1 MSEKSK
7 PEVKSAPE
15 RPSGGPQLHM
25 PAKNVIAV
33 GSGKGGVGKSTVAVN
48 LALALKAEG
57 VRVGFLD
64 ADLYG
69 PSAPTMFGIKEDEK
83 PQVGPNQSI
92 LPVERFGMKL
102 MSIGFLIPG
111 EEAVI
116 WRGPMLTKMLQQFL
130 QQVAWESPDYLIVD
144 LPPGTGDIQLSLTQ
158 LIPLS
163 SAIVVTTPQDVA
175 LADVKRAAKMLEKTK
190 VPVLGI
196 VENMAY
202 FMAPDTGEK
211 YYIFGGGADKQKLNA
226 LGAEVLA
233 EIPLE
238 TPTRE
243 ASDAGQPIVL
253 SDPDSEQSG
262 RFRALAR
269 TVIEKQ
275 NKLNEAVG
283 GLELPSVKD
292 AYH

>member
-7 PEVKSAPE
+7 PEIKSSPA

-48 LALALKAEG
+48 LALALKEEG
-57 VRVGFLD
+57 VSVGFLD

-69 PSAPTMFGIKEDEK
+69 PSAPTMFGVTADEK
-83 PQVGPNQSI
+83 PKVGPDQSI
-92 LPVERFGMKL
+92 LPLERFGVKL

-130 QQVAWESPDYLIVD
+130 QQVAWNEPDFLIVD

-202 FMAPDTGEK
+202 FVAPDTGNK
-211 YYIFGGGADKQKLNA
+211 YHIFGGGADKEKLRA
-226 LGAEVLA
+226 LGADVLA
-233 EIPLE
+233 ELPLE

-243 ASDAGQPIVL
+243 AGDAGKPIVL
-253 SDPDSEQSG
+253 SEPESKQSQ
-262 RFRALAR
+262 RFRTMAR
-269 TVIEKQ
+269 AVIEKQ
-275 NKLNEAVG
+275 NKLNVAQS
-283 GLELPSVKD
+283 LE
-292 AYH
+292 

>member
-1 MSEKSK
+1 MSEKKKLEIKAS
-7 PEVKSAPE
+7 PARASA
-15 RPSGGPQLHM
+15 GGQLPM

-48 LALALKAEG
+48 LALALQAEG
-57 VRVGFLD
+57 ASVGFLD

-69 PSAPTMFGIKEDEK
+69 PSAPTMFGVKADEK

-92 LPVERFGMKL
+92 LPLERHGVKL
-102 MSIGFLIPG
+102 MSIGFLIPN

-116 WRGPMLTKMLQQFL
+116 WRGPMLSKMLQQFL
-130 QQVAWESPDYLIVD
+130 QQVAWDEPDFLIVD

-158 LIPLS
+158 MIPLS

-175 LADVKRAAKMLEKTK
+175 LADVKRATKMLEKTK
-190 VPVLGI
+190 VPILGI

-202 FMAPDTGEK
+202 FVAPDTGAK
-211 YYIFGGGADKQKLNA
+211 YHIFGGGADKQKLEA
-226 LGAEVLA
+226 LGAQVLA
-233 EIPLE
+233 ELPLE

-243 ASDAGQPIVL
+243 AGDAGQPIVL
-253 SDPDSEQSG
+253 AAADSEQAQ

-269 TVIEKQ
+269 AVIEKQ
-275 NKLNEAVG
+275 NKLNEQVG
-283 GLELPSVKD
+283 GLELPSIQD

>member
-1 MSEKSK
+1 MSQENK
-7 PEVKSAPE
+7 PEIKTSPA
-15 RPSGGPQLHM
+15 RAGTTGQLAM

-48 LALALKAEG
+48 LALALQAEG
-57 VRVGFLD
+57 ASVGFLD

-69 PSAPTMFGIKEDEK
+69 PSAPTMFGVKEDEK
-83 PQVGPNQSI
+83 PRVGPNQSI
-92 LPVERFGMKL
+92 LPLERYGVKM

-130 QQVAWESPDYLIVD
+130 QQVAWDGPDFLIVD

-175 LADVKRAAKMLEKTK
+175 LADVKRATKMLEKTH
-190 VPVLGI
+190 VPILGV

-202 FMAPDTGEK
+202 FVAPDTGKK
-211 YYIFGGGADKQKLNA
+211 YHIFGGGADKQKLTA

-233 EIPLE
+233 ELPLE
-238 TPTRE
+238 TSTRE
-243 ASDAGQPIVL
+243 AGDAGKPVVL
-253 SDPDSEQSG
+253 SAPESEQSQ
-262 RFRALAR
+262 RFRAMAR
-269 TVIEKQ
+269 TVIAKQ
-275 NKLNEAVG
+275 NQLNEAVG